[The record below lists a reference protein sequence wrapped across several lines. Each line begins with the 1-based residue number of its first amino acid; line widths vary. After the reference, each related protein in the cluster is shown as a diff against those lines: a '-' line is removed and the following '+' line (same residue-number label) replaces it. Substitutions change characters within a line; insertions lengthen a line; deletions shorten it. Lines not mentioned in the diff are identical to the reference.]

1 MSIRECEI
9 QIVLTDIR
17 SDVVL
22 VRESLNVQNMDD
34 GDSFFC
40 HAKNSA
46 ASRTGNGRDSVK
58 IERAV
63 SLLDEDNGY
72 FAILSSQFKD
82 PAEAM
87 IACELRYTTENFFSD
102 LQNDEDCYR
111 LDVYTPHN
119 LYVRVFIQFIAQIL
133 RSYLR
138 RVINQNHEKLPWGQP
153 AHAVLWEIDSLQQV
167 ETVDGRHFYRDATPM
182 QEQILDMFGIDIRKS
197 R

>member
-1 MSIRECEI
+1 M
-9 QIVLTDIR
+9 TP
-17 SDVVL
+17 
-22 VRESLNVQNMDD
+22 
-34 GDSFFC
+34 G
-40 HAKNSA
+40 
-46 ASRTGNGRDSVK
+46 
-58 IERAV
+58 

-153 AHAVLWEIDSLQQV
+153 AHAVLWDVGRTLKVPPKRTLICPPWESKNG
-167 ETVDGRHFYRDATPM
+167 ETKRSNT
-182 QEQILDMFGIDIRKS
+182 
-197 R
+197 

>member
-1 MSIRECEI
+1 M
-9 QIVLTDIR
+9 TP
-17 SDVVL
+17 
-22 VRESLNVQNMDD
+22 
-34 GDSFFC
+34 G
-40 HAKNSA
+40 
-46 ASRTGNGRDSVK
+46 
-58 IERAV
+58 

-167 ETVDGRHFYRDATPM
+167 ETVDGRRFYRDATPM
-182 QEQILDMFGIDIRKS
+182 QEQILNMFGIDIRKS

>member
-1 MSIRECEI
+1 M
-9 QIVLTDIR
+9 TDIR

-82 PAEAM
+82 PTKAM

-102 LQNDEDCYR
+102 LQNDEDRYR

-119 LYVRVFIQFIAQIL
+119 LYVRVFVQFVA
-133 RSYLR
+133 
-138 RVINQNHEKLPWGQP
+138 
-153 AHAVLWEIDSLQQV
+153 
-167 ETVDGRHFYRDATPM
+167 
-182 QEQILDMFGIDIRKS
+182 
-197 R
+197 